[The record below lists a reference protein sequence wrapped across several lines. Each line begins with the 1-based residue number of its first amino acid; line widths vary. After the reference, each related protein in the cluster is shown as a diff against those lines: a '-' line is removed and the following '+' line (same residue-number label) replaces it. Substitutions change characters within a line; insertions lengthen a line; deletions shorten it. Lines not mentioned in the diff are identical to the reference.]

1 MRLYFVVILL
11 SVFLCRDTAI
21 SKEKQASIS
30 KDDEEIIKM
39 LDMLENYEFLK
50 DMQLYED
57 NNNNSE
63 KDPINQP
70 SGTKDK
76 EKRGKK

>member
-1 MRLYFVVILL
+1 MRLYLVVTLL

-50 DMQLYED
+50 DMKLYED
-57 NNNNSE
+57 NNNSE

>member
-1 MRLYFVVILL
+1 MRLYFVVTLL
-11 SVFLCRDTAI
+11 SVFLCRDTTI

-50 DMQLYED
+50 DMKLYED
-57 NNNNSE
+57 NNNSE

>member
-21 SKEKQASIS
+21 SKEKQATIS

-50 DMQLYED
+50 DMELYED
-57 NNNNSE
+57 NNKE
-63 KDPINQP
+63 KDPINQI

-76 EKRGKK
+76 EERGKK